1 MKLTKISLIAVL
13 AAATALSYSPAFAQ
27 DAKDGKDTPKKRG
40 GDFVKQ
46 RMDRLNEE
54 LKLTD
59 AQKPK
64 VEAVV
69 NAQVEKM
76 RGLRDATPEE
86 RQEKMKASREEESK
100 KMKEILTAEQF
111 AKYEKMPP
119 PGRGG
124 AGGQGGGKKKKSDG
138 EAK

>member
-1 MKLTKISLIAVL
+1 MKIHKISLIAVL
-13 AAATALSYSPAFAQ
+13 AAATVLAYSPALRAQ
-27 DAKDGKDTPKKRG
+27 EKEKKDAPKREGRGG

-46 RMDRLNEE
+46 RLDRLTEE
-54 LKLTD
+54 LTLTD

-64 VEAVV
+64 VEALLKDQ
-69 NAQVEKM
+69 AEKM

-86 RQEKMKASREEESK
+86 RQEKMKGTREEMSK

-111 AKYEKMPP
+111 AKYEKMPA

-124 AGGQGGGKKKKSDG
+124 GGEKKKRDAD
-138 EAK
+138 AK

>member
-1 MKLTKISLIAVL
+1 MKLTRISLIAVL
-13 AAATALSYSPAFAQ
+13 AAATVFSYGSAFAQ
-27 DAKDGKDTPKKRG
+27 DAKDGQKKRG

-64 VEAVV
+64 VEALLTSQ
-69 NAQVEKM
+69 AEKM

-86 RQEKMKASREEESK
+86 RQEKMKASREEMSK

-111 AKYEKMPP
+111 AAYEKMPQQ
-119 PGRGG
+119 GRGP
-124 AGGQGGGKKKKSDG
+124 GGGGEKKKRDAD
-138 EAK
+138 AK

>member
-13 AAATALSYSPAFAQ
+13 AAATVLSYSPTLSAQ
-27 DAKDGKDTPKKRG
+27 EKKDTPKREGGGQGG

-59 AQKPK
+59 EQKPK
-64 VEAVV
+64 VEALLK
-69 NAQVEKM
+69 AQAEKM

-86 RQEKMKASREEESK
+86 RREKMQASREEMGK
-100 KMKEILTAEQF
+100 KMKEILTTEQ
-111 AKYEKMPP
+111 YEKYQKMPA
-119 PGRGG
+119 PGR
-124 AGGQGGGKKKKSDG
+124 GQGGGKKKR
-138 EAK
+138 EADAK